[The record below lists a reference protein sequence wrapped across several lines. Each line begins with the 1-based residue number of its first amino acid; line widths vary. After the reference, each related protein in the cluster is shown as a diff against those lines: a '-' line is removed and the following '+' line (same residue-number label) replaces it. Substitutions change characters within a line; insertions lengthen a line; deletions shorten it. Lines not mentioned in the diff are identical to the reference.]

1 MRENYGFEKV
11 DMHEIPGVIRCFV
24 NLDLQMVIAEA
35 DELIS
40 RRCSNSIPD
49 NMQEQMH
56 IFTTFQN
63 KIACHFLLIVWK
75 EQEEDRQLFFSD
87 TKRTRAIE
95 FMDYMIS
102 VWVGQ
107 RWSGDCIRK
116 DIVNNT
122 ESTDVRNGY

>member
-24 NLDLQMVIAEA
+24 NPDLQMVIAEA

-63 KIACHFLLIVWK
+63 KIACHFLLPSKILLPSSCTAK
-75 EQEEDRQLFFSD
+75 
-87 TKRTRAIE
+87 
-95 FMDYMIS
+95 IS
-102 VWVGQ
+102 TSEYIS
-107 RWSGDCIRK
+107 R
-116 DIVNNT
+116 
-122 ESTDVRNGY
+122 